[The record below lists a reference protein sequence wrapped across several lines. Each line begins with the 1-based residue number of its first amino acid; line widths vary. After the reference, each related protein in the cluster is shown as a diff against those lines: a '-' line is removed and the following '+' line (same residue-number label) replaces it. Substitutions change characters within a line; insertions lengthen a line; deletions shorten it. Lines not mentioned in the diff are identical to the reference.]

1 MSHLRTLTGQHQ
13 AQGLRIA
20 LIAARFN
27 ALIVE
32 RLIKGAVDSLTR
44 VGADTGNMTL
54 IHVPGAF
61 EIPLAAS
68 RAASS
73 GRFDV
78 IVTLGTVIRGE
89 TPHFD
94 YVCGECAAGVA
105 RVMEQTGVPIGF
117 GVLTVDTTDQALARA
132 GAKAGNKGEEA
143 AMAAIELHHVLK
155 QLSE

>member
-1 MSHLRTLTGQHQ
+1 MSTLTTLSGQHQ
-13 AQGLRIA
+13 AQGLRIG

-27 ALIVE
+27 ELIVE
-32 RLIKGAVDSLTR
+32 RLIKGAVDSLSR
-44 VGADTGNMTL
+44 VGAEPANMTL
-54 IHVPGAF
+54 IHVPGAY

-68 RAASS
+68 RAAES

-78 IVTLGTVIRGE
+78 LVTLGTVIRGE

-94 YVCGECAAGVA
+94 YVCAECAAGVA
-105 RVMEQTGVPIGF
+105 RVMERTGVPIGF

-143 AMAAIELHHVLK
+143 AMAAIELHNVLK
-155 QLSE
+155 QLGE